1 MDGSSSSSTTTTAPP
16 AKSSSSSSS
25 SAVAR
30 IQFKTLKGFPASTV
44 DKVETQAFLNAAKE
58 IVTVIESFGKL
69 FTPVISDMNGNI
81 NKLTKAYGADVIK
94 YQYLEDLIV
103 LNVNIDDFA
112 ANALLWLKRGL
123 QLICTFFENIYADT
137 KHTEVLKQHLQDAYE
152 RTLKPY
158 HGFIVQNTI
167 KIIYSWVPT
176 RSQLLGQ
183 GAYHDENIEVLT
195 QYLPT
200 MRAHLDKIDALLRAH
215 NLDDKRKV

>member
-1 MDGSSSSSTTTTAPP
+1 MMTASEGS
-16 AKSSSSSSS
+16 
-25 SAVAR
+25 AR
-30 IQFKTLKGFPASTV
+30 IQFKVLRGFPAIGDST
-44 DKVETQAFLNAAKE
+44 DKLETQAFLTASKE

-81 NKLTKAYGADVIK
+81 NKLTKAYGADVVK

-103 LNVNIDDFA
+103 LNVNVDDFA

-123 QLICTFFENIYADT
+123 QLICTFFENIYNDAQA
-137 KHTEVLKQHLQDAYE
+137 KEALKQHLQDAYE

-158 HGFIVQNTI
+158 HGFIVQSTI

-183 GAYHDENIEVLT
+183 GDAQAENIEVLT
-195 QYLPT
+195 SFLPR
-200 MRAHLDKIDALLRAH
+200 MRAHLDSIDALLKAH
-215 NLDDKRKV
+215 NLDDARKV

>member
-1 MDGSSSSSTTTTAPP
+1 MAATEGS
-16 AKSSSSSSS
+16 
-25 SAVAR
+25 AR
-30 IQFKTLKGFPASTV
+30 IQFKTLKGFPPSTD
-44 DKVETQAFLNAAKE
+44 DKLETQAFLNAAKE

-81 NKLTKAYGADVIK
+81 NKLTKAYGADVLK

-103 LNVNIDDFA
+103 LNVNVDDFA

-123 QLICTFFENIYADT
+123 QLICTFFENIYNDAQG
-137 KHTEVLKQHLQDAYE
+137 KEALKQHLQDAYE

-158 HGFIVQNTI
+158 HGFIVQSTI

-183 GAYHDENIEVLT
+183 GSALEENMTVLAS
-195 QYLPT
+195 YLPT
-200 MRAHLDKIDALLRAH
+200 MRSHLDAIDALLKAH
-215 NLDDKRKV
+215 SLDDARKV

>member
-1 MDGSSSSSTTTTAPP
+1 MT
-16 AKSSSSSSS
+16 K
-25 SAVAR
+25 
-30 IQFKTLKGFPASTV
+30 
-44 DKVETQAFLNAAKE
+44 
-58 IVTVIESFGKL
+58 
-69 FTPVISDMNGNI
+69 ISLTRVKQG
-81 NKLTKAYGADVIK
+81 KLTKAYGADVIK

-123 QLICTFFENIYADT
+123 QLICTFFENIYADAQN
-137 KHTEVLKQHLQDAYE
+137 TEVLKQHLQDAYE

>member
-1 MDGSSSSSTTTTAPP
+1 M
-16 AKSSSSSSS
+16 
-25 SAVAR
+25 AVAEGAAR
-30 IQFKTLKGFPASTV
+30 IQFKTLKGFPASTE
-44 DKVETQAFLNAAKE
+44 DKLQTQEFLNAAKE

-81 NKLTKAYGADVIK
+81 NKLTKAYGADVLK

-103 LNVNIDDFA
+103 LNVNVDDFA

-123 QLICTFFENIYADT
+123 QLICTFFENIYNDAQG
-137 KHTEVLKQHLQDAYE
+137 KEALKQHLQDAYE

-183 GAYHDENIEVLT
+183 GSALEENLTVLAS
-195 QYLPT
+195 YLPT
-200 MRAHLDKIDALLRAH
+200 MRTHLDAIDALLKAN
-215 NLDDKRKV
+215 NLDDARKV

>member
-1 MDGSSSSSTTTTAPP
+1 MAATEGS
-16 AKSSSSSSS
+16 
-25 SAVAR
+25 AR
-30 IQFKTLKGFPASTV
+30 IQFKALKGFPAIST
-44 DKVETQAFLNAAKE
+44 DKLETQAFLAASKE

-81 NKLTKAYGADVIK
+81 NKLTKAYGADVLK

-103 LNVNIDDFA
+103 LNVNVDDFA

-123 QLICTFFENIYADT
+123 QLICTFFENIYNDSQA
-137 KHTEVLKQHLQDAYE
+137 KEALKQHLQDAYE

-158 HGFIVQNTI
+158 HGFIVQSTI

-183 GAYHDENIEVLT
+183 GPAQVENIEVLT
-195 QYLPT
+195 SFLPT
-200 MRAHLDKIDALLRAH
+200 MRAHLDAIDALLKAH
-215 NLDDKRKV
+215 NLDDARKV

>member
-1 MDGSSSSSTTTTAPP
+1 MAATEV
-16 AKSSSSSSS
+16 
-25 SAVAR
+25 SAAR
-30 IQFKTLKGFPASTV
+30 IQFKALKGFPASTS
-44 DKVETQAFLNAAKE
+44 DKLETQAFLAAAKE

-81 NKLTKAYGADVIK
+81 NKLTKAYGADVLK

-103 LNVNIDDFA
+103 LNVNVDDFA

-123 QLICTFFENIYADT
+123 QLICTFFENIYNDAGA
-137 KHTEVLKQHLQDAYE
+137 KEALKQHLQDAYE

-183 GAYHDENIEVLT
+183 GAAQAENIEVMT
-195 QYLPT
+195 SYLPT
-200 MRAHLDKIDALLRAH
+200 MRAHLDAIDALLKAH
-215 NLDDKRKV
+215 NLDDARKV